1 MRFPVLLSAT
11 FLLSTQAMAQS
22 RFQFDASVDL
32 LGSYDDNLFYRHADR
47 EEDFVSRLSGRLGA
61 GYRSATLRVRAHG
74 ALDAEA
80 YREHPELNT
89 AAASRDAGIDLRWAP
104 SKRVVATAA
113 AAYAEAQTS
122 GQLNTITGLETGR
135 FPGRRLLTSASLSH
149 RLGARTTAI
158 AEHVFTSEKLAEG
171 PVTDLMAGGLGI
183 KHRFGPLDEGRMGY
197 SARRFVVGP
206 DVTVSHVATVGWT
219 REVTPTVRFE
229 LDAGP
234 RRSGRT
240 VAAEASAAFRY
251 RSRRSEVAIA
261 YLRTQSTVLGQPG
274 PVMTEGVSATFGR
287 QLLRSLR
294 VAGGPALFRVGSA
307 DAQIT
312 VARMN
317 VLVGWSVTRHLSVL
331 ASHQFSFQRGE
342 PGLEEGPG
350 AEVRHNKFWLS
361 IAAGT
366 AAN

>member
-1 MRFPVLLSAT
+1 MRFQVLSVI
-11 FLLSTQAMAQS
+11 LLFPTTAMAQS
-22 RFQFDASVDL
+22 RFEIDASMDL
-32 LGSYDDNLFYRHADR
+32 LGSYDDNLFYRHSDR
-47 EEDFVSRLSGRLGA
+47 EDDFVSRLSGRLGA
-61 GYRSATLRVRAHG
+61 RYRSATLDLRAHG

-89 AAASRDAGIDLRWAP
+89 AAASRDAGLDLRWAP
-104 SKRVVATAA
+104 SKRLVATAG

-135 FPGRRLLTSASLSH
+135 FPGRRLATAASLSY
-149 RLGARTTAI
+149 RLGARTSA
-158 AEHVFTSEKLAEG
+158 AVEHSYSTEQLEG
-171 PVTDLMAGGLGI
+171 QPTTDLMAGGVAL
-183 KHRFGPLDEGRMGY
+183 KRRFGPLDEGRVGY
-197 SARRFVVGP
+197 TARRFAVGDDMTLAHVV
-206 DVTVSHVATVGWT
+206 TIGWGRT
-219 REVTPTVRFE
+219 VTPSVRFE
-229 LDAGP
+229 FDAGP
-234 RRSGRT
+234 RLSEHT
-240 VAAEASAAFRY
+240 VAAEVSAALRY
-251 RSRRSEVAIA
+251 RSRRSDAGIA

-274 PVMTEGVSATFGR
+274 PVVTEGVTATFGR

-294 VAGGPALFRVGSA
+294 VAAGPAIFRVGTAAS
-307 DAQIT
+307 QIT

-317 VLVGWSVTRHLSVL
+317 VLVGWSLSRHLAVL

-366 AAN
+366 ARN